1 MLERFLS
8 AGSYMNYAHFN
19 GRQYSHKKK
28 QQDVHNDYMYN
39 DQTIFFL
46 SILFSINSNVK
57 RS

>member
-39 DQTIFFL
+39 DQTISL
-46 SILFSINSNVK
+46 YLYYSLLIQM
-57 RS
+57 